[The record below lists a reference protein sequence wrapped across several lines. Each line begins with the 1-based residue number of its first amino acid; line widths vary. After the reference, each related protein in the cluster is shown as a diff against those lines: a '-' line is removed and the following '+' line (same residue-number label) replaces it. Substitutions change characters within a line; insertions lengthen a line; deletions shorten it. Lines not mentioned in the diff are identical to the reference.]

1 MDLANQDRLLK
12 PMLKLDS
19 HQHFW
24 QFDPIRD
31 NWITEDMEVIRHDF
45 LPPDLKPLLEA
56 NGIQGCIAVQADQSE
71 TETDF
76 LLTLAEKHEFI
87 KGVVGW
93 VDLCS
98 PNIRE
103 RLEHYSQFPKL
114 KGFRHILQAEPVE
127 FMLKAEFQRGIAALN
142 NFGFTYDILIYPKH
156 LPVTS
161 DLIRNFANQ
170 AFVIDHLAKPD
181 IKNGLFNN
189 WEAEMKQIA
198 SFENVYCKLS
208 GMITEADLKN
218 WKKEDIFPYMDKV
231 FDFFGA
237 ERLMFGSDWP
247 VCKLAGEYDVVC
259 GLVEGY
265 LSKLSMREQ
274 ELVWGKNAEQFYKL

>member
-1 MDLANQDRLLK
+1 
-12 PMLKLDS
+12 MLKLDS

-24 QFDPIRD
+24 KFNPLRD
-31 NWITEDMEVIRHDF
+31 NWITEEMEVIRHDF
-45 LPPDLKPLLEA
+45 LPPDLKPLLDA

-71 TETDF
+71 SETDF
-76 LLTLAEKHEFI
+76 LLGLAEENEFI

-98 PNIRE
+98 PNIQE
-103 RLEHYSQFPKL
+103 RLEHYSQNSKL

-127 FMLKAEFQRGIAALN
+127 FLLKPDFQRGIVALEQY
-142 NFGFTYDILIYPKH
+142 GFTYDILIYPKH
-156 LPVTS
+156 LPVIT
-161 DLIRNFANQ
+161 DLIRYLNEQ

-181 IKNGLFNN
+181 IKNNLFSN
-189 WEAEMKQIA
+189 WENELKQIA
-198 SFENVYCKLS
+198 SFKNVYCKLS

-218 WKKEDIFPYMDKV
+218 WEKEDIFPYMDKV

-259 GLVEGY
+259 GLVDEY
-265 LSKLSMREQ
+265 LSKLSIREQ
-274 ELVWGKNAEQFYKL
+274 ELVWGKNTEQFYKL

>member
-1 MDLANQDRLLK
+1 
-12 PMLKLDS
+12 MLKLDS

-24 QFDPIRD
+24 KFDPIRD
-31 NWITEDMEVIRHDF
+31 NWITEEMEVIRHDF
-45 LPPDLKPLLEA
+45 LPPDLKPLLDA

-76 LLTLAEKHEFI
+76 LLGLAEEHHFI

-98 PNIRE
+98 PSIHS
-103 RLEHYSQFPKL
+103 RLEYYSQFPKL

-127 FMLKAEFQRGIAALN
+127 FMLKPEFLRGIMALN

-156 LPVTS
+156 LSLTL
-161 DLIRNFANQ
+161 DLIRGLSEQ
-170 AFVIDHLAKPD
+170 AFIIDHIAKPD
-181 IKNGLFNN
+181 IKSGLFSN
-189 WEAEMKQIA
+189 WEAGLKQIA
-198 SFENVYCKLS
+198 SFENIFCKLS
-208 GMITEADLKN
+208 GMITEADLNN
-218 WKKEDIFPYMDKV
+218 WKKDEIFPYMDKV
-231 FDFFGA
+231 LDFFGA

-247 VCKLAGEYDVVC
+247 VCKLAGEYEVVC
-259 GLVEGY
+259 GLVEEY
-265 LSKLSMREQ
+265 LSKLSIREQ

>member
-1 MDLANQDRLLK
+1 
-12 PMLKLDS
+12 MLKLDS

-31 NWITEDMEVIRHDF
+31 NWITEEMEVIRHDF
-45 LPPDLKPLLEA
+45 LPPDLKPLLDA
-56 NGIQGCIAVQADQSE
+56 NGIQACIAVQADQSE
-71 TETDF
+71 TETNF
-76 LLTLAEKHEFI
+76 LLALAEEHDFI

-98 PNIRE
+98 PNIHS
-103 RLEHYSQFPKL
+103 RLEYYSQFPKL

-127 FMLKAEFQRGIAALN
+127 FMLKPEFQLGIAALN

-156 LPVTS
+156 MPVTP
-161 DLIRNFANQ
+161 DLIRNFDNQ
-170 AFVIDHLAKPD
+170 AFVIDHIAKPN
-181 IKNGLFNN
+181 IKNGLFLN
-189 WEAEMKQIA
+189 WEAEIKQIA
-198 SFENVYCKLS
+198 SFDNVYCKLS

-218 WKKEDIFPYMDKV
+218 WEKEDIFPYMDKV

-247 VCKLAGEYDVVC
+247 VCKLAGEYDAVC
-259 GLVEGY
+259 GLVEEY
-265 LSKLSMREQ
+265 LSKLSTREQ

>member
-1 MDLANQDRLLK
+1 
-12 PMLKLDS
+12 MLKVDS

-31 NWITEDMEVIRHDF
+31 NWITEEMEVIRHDF
-45 LPPDLKPLLEA
+45 LPLDLKPLLEA
-56 NGIQGCIAVQADQSE
+56 NGIQGCIAVQADQLE
-71 TETDF
+71 AETDF
-76 LLTLAEKHEFI
+76 LLALAEEYDFI

-98 PNIRE
+98 PKIHE
-103 RLEHYSQFPKL
+103 RLEYYSQFPKL

-127 FMLKAEFQRGIAALN
+127 FMLKPEFQRGIAALN
-142 NFGFTYDILIYPKH
+142 NCGFTYDILIYPKH
-156 LPVTS
+156 LPVTP
-161 DLIRNFANQ
+161 DLIRNLDNQ

-181 IKNGLFNN
+181 IKNSLFSN
-189 WEAEMKQIA
+189 WEAEMRQIA

-218 WKKEDIFPYMDKV
+218 WKKEEIFPYMDKV
-231 FDFFGA
+231 FEFFGA

-247 VCKLAGEYDVVC
+247 VCKLAGEYDMVC
-259 GLVEGY
+259 GLVDEY
-265 LSKLSMREQ
+265 LSKLSIREQ

>member
-1 MDLANQDRLLK
+1 
-12 PMLKLDS
+12 MLKLDS

-31 NWITEDMEVIRHDF
+31 NWITEEMEVIRHDF
-45 LPPDLKPLLEA
+45 LPPDLEPLLDA

-71 TETDF
+71 TETNF
-76 LLTLAEKHEFI
+76 LLALAEEYDFI

-93 VDLCS
+93 IDLCS
-98 PNIRE
+98 PNIHS
-103 RLEHYSQFPKL
+103 RLEYYSQFPKL

-127 FMLKAEFQRGIAALN
+127 FMLKAEFLRGVAALS

-156 LPVTS
+156 LPVTL
-161 DLIRNFANQ
+161 DLIQSRGLSDH
-170 AFVIDHLAKPD
+170 AFIIDHLAKPD
-181 IKNGLFNN
+181 IKSGLFSN

-198 SFENVYCKLS
+198 SFDNVYCKLS

-218 WKKEDIFPYMDKV
+218 WKREDIFPYLDKV
-231 FDFFGA
+231 FGFFGA

-259 GLVEGY
+259 GLVDDY
-265 LSKLSMREQ
+265 LSKLSIREQ
-274 ELVWGKNAEQFYKL
+274 ELVWGKNAETFYKL

>member
-1 MDLANQDRLLK
+1 
-12 PMLKLDS
+12 MLKLDS

-24 QFDPIRD
+24 IFDPLRD
-31 NWITEDMEVIRHDF
+31 NWITEEMEVIRHDF
-45 LPPDLKPLLEA
+45 LPPDLEPLLDA

-71 TETDF
+71 TETNF
-76 LLTLAEKHEFI
+76 LLALAEEHDFI

-98 PNIRE
+98 PKIHE
-103 RLEHYSQFPKL
+103 RLEYYSQFQKL

-127 FMLKAEFQRGIAALN
+127 FMLKPEFQQGIAVLN
-142 NFGFTYDILIYPKH
+142 YFGFTYDILIYPKH
-156 LPVTS
+156 LPVA
-161 DLIRNFANQ
+161 LHMIRNFDNQ

-181 IKNGLFNN
+181 IKSGLFSN
-189 WEAEMKQIA
+189 WESEMKQIA

-218 WKKEDIFPYMDKV
+218 WKKEDVFPYMDKV
-231 FDFFGA
+231 FGFFGA

-259 GLVEGY
+259 GLVDEY
-265 LSKLSMREQ
+265 LSKLSIREQ
-274 ELVWGKNAEQFYKL
+274 ELVWGNNAEQFYKL

>member
-1 MDLANQDRLLK
+1 
-12 PMLKLDS
+12 MLKLDS

-24 QFDPIRD
+24 KFDPIRD
-31 NWITEDMEVIRHDF
+31 NWITEEMEVIRHDF
-45 LPPDLKPLLEA
+45 LPPDLKPLLDA
-56 NGIQGCIAVQADQSE
+56 NGIQACIAVQADQSG

-76 LLTLAEKHEFI
+76 LLSLAEEYHFI
-87 KGVVGW
+87 QGVVGW

-98 PNIRE
+98 PKVHE
-103 RLEHYSQFPKL
+103 RLEYYSQFQKL

-127 FMLKAEFQRGIAALN
+127 FMLKPEFQRGIAALN
-142 NFGFTYDILIYPKH
+142 DFGFTYDVLIYPQH
-156 LPVTS
+156 LPVTL
-161 DLIRNFANQ
+161 DLIGAHSNQ
-170 AFVIDHLAKPD
+170 AFIIDHLAKPD

-189 WEAEMKQIA
+189 WESELKQIA
-198 SFENVYCKLS
+198 SFENVFCKLS
-208 GMITEADLKN
+208 GMITEADLRN

-231 FDFFGA
+231 FNIFGA

-259 GLVEGY
+259 GLVDEY
-265 LSKLSMREQ
+265 LSKLSIREQ